1 MMIKLTDLPVA
12 VQKAAIGLKAHI
24 GSGDDAHLAADKE
37 HNGFLTVEQLRMIK
51 EGLGERLAIPDGS
64 DMLSLKPGRYV
75 TSNVK
80 NGVDRDDTSG
90 IAYIDVDSLDDKHIQ
105 YNHTIAYNGKSFHKI
120 IHGYGDGKNVSA
132 PNGWGEDWRF
142 YSLWKGGISKA
153 GTTIQL
159 TDNID
164 KFEFVSF
171 VIAVAGQEMLVT
183 VKRNDEMV
191 IDLTNLVD
199 TQIGMSFYECVLQK
213 DPKDSTKLLLKS
225 NISYALFDKLINN
238 NDFAE
243 IWQIGGVM

>member
-80 NGVDRDDTSG
+80 NGVNRDDTAG

-120 IHGYGDGKNVSA
+120 IHGNGDGKNVSA
-132 PNGWGEDWRF
+132 PNGWGEEWRF

>member
-1 MMIKLTDLPVA
+1 MEQDSMMIKLTDLPVA
-12 VQKAAIGLKAHI
+12 VQKAVIGFQAHI
-24 GSGDDAHLAADKE
+24 GSGDDAHLPADEE
-37 HNGFLTVEQLRMIK
+37 HNGFMTVEQLRMIK

-105 YNHTIAYNGKSFHKI
+105 YNHTIAYNGRSFHKI
-120 IHGYGDGKNVSA
+120 IHGNGDGKNVSA
-132 PNGWGEDWRF
+132 PNGWGENRRF
-142 YSLWKGGISKA
+142 YSLWKGGINKA

-164 KFEFVSF
+164 KYEFVSF
-171 VIAVAGQEMLVT
+171 VIAAAGKAMLVT
-183 VKRNDEMV
+183 VKRRDEMV

-199 TQIGMSFYECVLQK
+199 NQIGMSF
-213 DPKDSTKLLLKS
+213 
-225 NISYALFDKLINN
+225 
-238 NDFAE
+238 
-243 IWQIGGVM
+243 

>member
-1 MMIKLTDLPVA
+1 MNYQNLPT
-12 VQKAAIGLKAHI
+12 AARLSAIMLAAHQ
-24 GSGDDAHLAADKE
+24 GSGDKAHLPADEE
-37 HNGFLTVEQLRMIK
+37 HNGFMTVEQLRMIK
-51 EGLGERLAIPDGS
+51 EGLGERLEIPDGS

-80 NGVDRDDTSG
+80 NGVDRDDTAG

-142 YSLWKGGISKA
+142 YPLWKGGINKA

-164 KFEFVSF
+164 KFEFLSF
-171 VIAVAGQEMLVT
+171 VIATSSNTMLVT
-183 VKRNDEMV
+183 VKRRDEMV
-191 IDLTNLVD
+191 VDLTNLANN
-199 TQIGMSFYECVLQK
+199 QIGMSFYECVLQK
-213 DPKDSTKLLLKS
+213 DPKDNTKLLLKS
-225 NISYALFDKLINN
+225 NISYALFDKLIDNT
-238 NDFAE
+238 DFAE
-243 IWQIGGVM
+243 IWQIWGVM

>member
-1 MMIKLTDLPVA
+1 MNYQNLPT
-12 VQKAAIGLKAHI
+12 AARLSAIMLAAHQ
-24 GSGDDAHLAADKE
+24 GSGDKAHLPADEE
-37 HNGFLTVEQLRMIK
+37 HNGFMTVEQLRMIK
-51 EGLGERLAIPDGS
+51 EGLGERLEIPDGS

-80 NGVDRDDTSG
+80 NGVDRDDTAG

-132 PNGWGEDWRF
+132 PNGWGEERRF
-142 YSLWKGGISKA
+142 YSLWQGGLNKA

-164 KFEFVSF
+164 KFEFLSF
-171 VIAVAGQEMLVT
+171 VVAASNNPKLVT
-183 VKRNDEMV
+183 VKQRDEMV
-191 IDLTNLVD
+191 INVTNLVNN
-199 TQIGMSFYECVLQK
+199 QIGMSFYECVLQK
-213 DPKDSTKLLLKS
+213 DPKDNTKLLLKS

-238 NDFAE
+238 TDFAE
-243 IWQIGGVM
+243 IWQVWGVM

>member
-1 MMIKLTDLPVA
+1 MNYQNLPTA
-12 VQKAAIGLKAHI
+12 ARLAAIMLAAHR
-24 GSGDDAHLAADKE
+24 GSGDKAHLPADEE

-64 DMLSLKPGRYV
+64 DMLALKPGRYV

-142 YSLWKGGISKA
+142 YSLWKGGINKA

-191 IDLTNLVD
+191 IDLTNLLD
-199 TQIGMSFYECVLQK
+199 NQIGMSFYECVLQK

-238 NDFAE
+238 TDFAE
-243 IWQIGGVM
+243 VWQVWGVM